1 MSLNK
6 YIIMDM
12 LQDMEDF
19 AKLKHLKC
27 PPIYI
32 LGGSGAILGGYI
44 NRGTTDIDILD
55 LDYSASV
62 GRLFRLLGQL
72 DYLDI
77 YLTTIA
83 HGYEQRATRIKQFEY
98 IQIYILSKE
107 DIITTKLGRYS
118 QKDKE
123 DIYSIWN
130 DCNHKLVINLIEQI
144 KNRND
149 ISDIVKGK
157 FIENVS
163 IFGGDY
169 HL

>member
-1 MSLNK
+1 MNLNK

-19 AKLKHLKC
+19 AQFKHLEC
-27 PPIYI
+27 SPIYI

-44 NRGTTDIDILD
+44 DRGTTDIDILD
-55 LDYSASV
+55 LDYSSSV

-83 HGYEQRATRIKQFEY
+83 YGYEQRATRINQFEY
-98 IQIYILSKE
+98 LNIYILSKE

-123 DIYSIWN
+123 DISAIWN
-130 DCNHKLVINLIEQI
+130 NCNHKLVIDLIEQI
-144 KNRND
+144 KKRTD
-149 ISDIVKGK
+149 ISKIVKAK
-157 FIENVS
+157 FIENVEV
-163 IFGGDY
+163 FGGDY

>member
-1 MSLNK
+1 MNLNK

-19 AKLKHLKC
+19 ATLKNLKC

-44 NRGTTDIDILD
+44 DRGTTDIDILD
-55 LDYSASV
+55 LDYSASI
-62 GRLFRLLGQL
+62 GKLFRLLGQL
-72 DYLDI
+72 DYLDM

-83 HGYEQRATRIKQFEY
+83 YGYEQRATRIKQFKS

-123 DIYSIWN
+123 DIYAIWN
-130 DCNHKLVINLIEQI
+130 NCNHKLVISLIEQI
-144 KNRND
+144 KKRDD
-149 ISDIVKGK
+149 ISNIVKEK
-157 FIENVS
+157 FVENVL